1 MSEANA
7 PEDANT
13 HGFQEWAALFYLCGH
28 FNRPNE
34 HDPFVAAL
42 NEIHAVGGSTA
53 MSAAVYLDLESGA
66 QRIALRA
73 GEQAESESLGAV
85 NSGDPETLEQFLLWA
100 FDACPARRYVLV
112 MAGLGIMDSDSVV
125 GRPPFDAARLFAICD
140 DRATNDAIELHEL
153 SAALKGA
160 FPADGTRRLVML
172 ACDMYAMQFM
182 EVSYE
187 LRGVLDLI
195 VGIQPDE
202 RQDDAP
208 LPHWPYARCLK
219 RWQEIVATSTEA
231 QVPKWRSAVD
241 PQGLQLA
248 KETVGLLAEHYTNVP
263 AKGVPV
269 TVSAIDLEALV
280 PVAQALD
287 TFSVV
292 CLQWL
297 SNDVIWRARDMV
309 FKSHAKTLEQSW
321 SYDLKEVSTAI
332 GAALKLASTEAVVR
346 WAMEAVPALPYPS
359 LSRTLRVMGS
369 TARKLAASGP
379 SADAYRRIANDVAA
393 CRAGVERLLAVVAD
407 EPQDGKLPEHGG
419 VDASVRALFSDP
431 ANPESVRDAAEW
443 SEIIERAGDR
453 FTGAAARELA
463 DALDGIEAAKQLG
476 RLSKRVSELLQGK
489 ADHQAVV
496 AVWPADHRCGLALY
510 RPIDLDKLAE
520 SNYLELRFSRELHW
534 TALLTAVDLIQNHA
548 RMLWRLLE
556 SQLTAAPLEA
566 RYQLMRRL
574 AGDRALTGRHAD
586 QLRAL
591 SAPDAL
597 FLSIYPADEDPA
609 SVPADGHGQRVP
621 DRGPD
626 DPIATYC
633 VRLSSLDRSTTVVER
648 YNQITRARLQRVL
661 QEIGE
666 IGGDID
672 AQPSRTLQ
680 RLAQCGSLLGDDV
693 LFGISEHLGDM
704 KPTEDR
710 AVHLVLQMPRSLMRY
725 PWELIRDRNGWL
737 VDRFAIG
744 RQVITEAGR
753 SPRWSS
759 NSRQGP
765 LRLLVV
771 APSVAGNAG
780 ELAGAGSLEGLHVAE
795 CFGRLLERL
804 PGVIDPSNYKK
815 RVNQPVTVDDFRALL
830 RSRKYDIVHFAGHG
844 RYDPVNP
851 DRSCWMFSDG
861 PFYAFELQQTLA
873 NAEVR
878 PWLIYGSACEG
889 AQDGAAPQS
898 YHDGVYGMATAALS
912 EGVAAY
918 VGPLWKISD
927 TDAKNMAAAFY
938 EALLIRRTSLGEAL
952 ALARRSV
959 REGEP
964 DLDELI
970 TRTTGIVSSQ
980 QTGTPRSA
988 GWAGMVLYGDPT
1000 PTVLQRLSPSDTS
1013 DSGRKAST
1021 S

>member
-1 MSEANA
+1 MTEPNA
-7 PEDANT
+7 QEDANT
-13 HGFQEWAALFYLCGH
+13 HGVQEWAALFYLCGH
-28 FNRPNE
+28 YNRPGE

-42 NEIHAVGGSTA
+42 NEIRAIGGSTA

-73 GEQAESESLGAV
+73 GELAESEALGAV

-160 FPADGTRRLVML
+160 FPVDGTRRLVML

-202 RQDDAP
+202 RQEDAP

-219 RWQEIVATSTEA
+219 RWQEIVATPTEA
-231 QVPKWRSAVD
+231 QVPRWRSAVD
-241 PQGLQLA
+241 PQGLLLA
-248 KETVGLLAEHYTNVP
+248 KETVAILAEHYTSNP
-263 AKGVPV
+263 AKGMPV

-292 CLQWL
+292 YLQWL
-297 SNDVIWRARDMV
+297 SNDVIWRAREMV
-309 FKSHAKTLEQSW
+309 FRSHSKTLEQSW
-321 SYDLKEVSTAI
+321 SYDLKEVATAI
-332 GAALKLASTEAVVR
+332 VASLKLASAEAVVR
-346 WAMEAVPALPYPS
+346 WAGEAVPAMPYPS
-359 LSRTLRVMGS
+359 LSRTLRVMAS

-379 SADAYRRIANDVAA
+379 SADAYRRIANEVAA

-407 EPQDGKLPEHGG
+407 ETPDGKLPEHSG

-431 ANPESVRDAAEW
+431 ANPDSVRNAAEW
-443 SEIIERAGDR
+443 SAIIERARER
-453 FTGAAARELA
+453 FTGPAARELA

-476 RLSKRVSELLQGK
+476 RLAKRVSDLLQGTP
-489 ADHQAVV
+489 DHQTIV
-496 AVWPADHRCGLALY
+496 AVWPPDRRCGLALY

-520 SNYLELRFSRELHW
+520 SNYLELRFSRDLHW
-534 TALLTAVDLIQNHA
+534 TALLTAVDLIKNHA

-597 FLSIYPADEDPA
+597 FLTIDPA
-609 SVPADGHGQRVP
+609 EEEPISPLPVGHGQPVTG
-621 DRGPD
+621 RGPD

-661 QEIGE
+661 KEIGE

-672 AQPSRTLQ
+672 AQPTRTLQ

-693 LFGISEHLGDM
+693 LFGISEHLGDV

-725 PWELIRDRNGWL
+725 PWELLRDRHGWL

-744 RQVITEAGR
+744 RQVIAEAGR

-759 NSRQGP
+759 NTRQGP

-771 APSVAGNAG
+771 APSVPGNAG

-815 RVNQPVTVDDFRALL
+815 RVDQPVTVDDFRALL

-844 RYDPVNP
+844 RYDSVNP
-851 DRSCWMFSDG
+851 DRSCWMFTDG

-889 AQDGAAPQS
+889 AQDGGSPQS

-912 EGVAAY
+912 QGVAAY

-964 DLDELI
+964 DLDELV
-970 TRTTGIVSSQ
+970 TRTTGIVSTEE
-980 QTGTPRSA
+980 TGTPRSA

-1013 DSGRKAST
+1013 DSGRKTPT